1 MRGRALAVL
10 MSTYYG
16 VLGIAMAAGGILVDA
31 TSARIAWAVAGGVYL
46 LSTAL
51 AFALARA
58 TRRDAARA
66 EADASPPSGLE
77 RIRTLMGEIDET
89 RSREREAARSDVV
102 VALPQKDATGE
113 PVSDFEP
120 DTVAGRSAQA
130 SD

>member
-1 MRGRALAVL
+1 
-10 MSTYYG
+10 
-16 VLGIAMAAGGILVDA
+16 
-31 TSARIAWAVAGGVYL
+31 
-46 LSTAL
+46 
-51 AFALARA
+51 
-58 TRRDAARA
+58 
-66 EADASPPSGLE
+66 
-77 RIRTLMGEIDET
+77 MGEIDET